1 MKGLLL
7 KDWYLLIK
15 RLKFVLL
22 IMLLFACI
30 PGYSIS
36 FFAVLYAAFLPM
48 TALAYDERSKWN
60 DLAVMMPY
68 SVPELVT
75 SKYLL
80 GIIGVFIAGI
90 ISSVAQFLSTGGG
103 AAFYES
109 IMSLLVMV
117 CLALIFLSINM
128 PIMFRLGVEKGR
140 LIFMLLICGGTFG
153 GMYFKDKLITLSGQ
167 INSVTMPI
175 LFIAVFTVII
185 VCASI
190 LISIQLYKSRQK

>member
-15 RLKFVLL
+15 KLKLVLL

-48 TALAYDERSKWN
+48 TALAYDERSRWN

-90 ISSVAQFLSTGGG
+90 ISAVAQFLSAGSG
-103 AAFYES
+103 AAFYECA
-109 IMSLLVMV
+109 MSLLVMV
-117 CLALIFLSINM
+117 CLSLIFLSVNM

-167 INSVTMPI
+167 INTVTMPI
-175 LFIAVFTVII
+175 LFLAVFTAII

-190 LISIQLYKSRQK
+190 LISIQLYRSRQK